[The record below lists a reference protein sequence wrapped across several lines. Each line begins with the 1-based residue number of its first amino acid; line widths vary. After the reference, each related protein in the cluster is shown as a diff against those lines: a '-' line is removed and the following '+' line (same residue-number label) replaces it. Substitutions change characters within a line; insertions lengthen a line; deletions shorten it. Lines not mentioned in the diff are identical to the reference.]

1 VGQGFLLWVVFLVD
15 FLMVK
20 MRVIGPVCMP
30 QFHLSIARN
39 IALSTRKTLS
49 KFLQSIWQTWL

>member
-1 VGQGFLLWVVFLVD
+1 
-15 FLMVK
+15 VK